1 MFGMPA
7 HINCAQS
14 RLNIV
19 LALVPG
25 RFVFPNS
32 GPLSL
37 TPKNFSLEARF
48 YFSPTRA
55 ARARL
60 AVPAVRS
67 IEKKLMM
74 RESILLIQQQWRNAL
89 KHHLQKSARQR
100 SYTLK
105 HLLVLHCIAQL
116 IVKKSKN
123 RCKQD
128 FSRSATSVGIH
139 IISAILADA
148 ECAVDWP

>member
-1 MFGMPA
+1 
-7 HINCAQS
+7 
-14 RLNIV
+14 
-19 LALVPG
+19 
-25 RFVFPNS
+25 VFPNS

-67 IEKKLMM
+67 IEKRLMM
-74 RESILLIQQQWRNAL
+74 REWILLIQQQWRDVL
-89 KHHLQKSARQR
+89 KHHLQRSARQR

-105 HLLVLHCIAQL
+105 HLLILHCIAQL
-116 IVKKSKN
+116 IVKKSKH
-123 RCKQD
+123 RCKHD

-148 ECAVDWP
+148 ECAVDWPWEEMACCG